1 MMDVLRAESPGNGV
15 SVDIPTERT
24 PLVSRSSS
32 PRTPVAGSYHACSP
46 HTLETACY
54 DGHQYQSPVKEPE
67 GSPQQVARDSI
78 HFIDDG
84 DDEMCMLLEDSA
96 SHDATQ
102 THLLFLDACLA
113 GDMFQVPRFV
123 LSMADSHALRAL
135 LTAQHPKYH
144 MHGLAMAAFYDQTL
158 VVQHLVDVME
168 RHGMLDLVDSPAGP
182 ERHNAT
188 ALMLSQSVACATLL
202 LDAQASLAK
211 RNSTGMT
218 PLHYASSAGQAGNIS
233 LYLCRGAN
241 VNELDHRGAT
251 PLHWAVYEGFQ
262 YAALLLV
269 GQGADMSIQDSQGQT
284 SLMIAA
290 ALNDAF
296 LVKQLVIEG
305 APLEPH
311 DRKGRSAL
319 TIAKQASNR
328 EAMHALSTGKND
340 RWIAMAYPELMLHAT
355 VLLLLATCA
364 LYTHVWLADPGF
376 IPKSAVP
383 AYSLLAFDSDVSPC
397 PTCVTLK
404 PIRSKHCSTC
414 QRCVSRF
421 DHHCPWINNCIGK
434 HNHRSFL
441 AFLFCLSALC
451 WLLAAASGLILI
463 GCCPLVP
470 DAPVLAAW
478 HKYEPLWVS
487 TFRETHVGYT
497 LQLVHI
503 YIFVLAMTFG
513 VPTSILLGLQLRNIA
528 QSLTTNEVFNKDK
541 YAYLK
546 DESDAFYNPFDYGVV
561 RNCVRFWLG
570 NDEPTV
576 VDGRKGSFV

>member
-1 MMDVLRAESPGNGV
+1 
-15 SVDIPTERT
+15 
-24 PLVSRSSS
+24 
-32 PRTPVAGSYHACSP
+32 
-46 HTLETACY
+46 
-54 DGHQYQSPVKEPE
+54 
-67 GSPQQVARDSI
+67 
-78 HFIDDG
+78 
-84 DDEMCMLLEDSA
+84 MCMLVDD
-96 SHDATQ
+96 SHDAAQ

-158 VVQHLVDVME
+158 IVQHLLDVME

-269 GQGADMSIQDSQGQT
+269 GQGADMTIQDSQGQT

-340 RWIAMAYPELMLHAT
+340 RWIAYISTNGGTVVFFWTFLLSTAFLGICFGLPSMSNPTLALNAT
-355 VLLLLATCA
+355 LLLLLAT
-364 LYTHVWLADPGF
+364 F
-376 IPKSAVP
+376 IPKSDAP
-383 AYSLLAFDSDVSPC
+383 AYSLLAFDSDASPC

-414 QRCVSRF
+414 QRCVARF
-421 DHHCPWINNCIGK
+421 DHHCPWINNCVGQ

-463 GCCPLVP
+463 GYRPLVP

-478 HKYEPLWVS
+478 HAYEPSWVS
-487 TFRETHVGYT
+487 TFRENHAGYT

-503 YIFVLAMTFG
+503 YIFVLALTFG
-513 VPTSILLGLQLRNIA
+513 APTSILLGLQLRNIA

-546 DESDAFYNPFDYGVV
+546 DASDAFYNPFDDGVV

-576 VDGRKGSFV
+576 DGRKGSFV